1 MGYKFKKRHILYAIL
16 AILIILVGYF
26 TITRIDFAKHNM
38 NPEPAQVSATAK
50 GFTNPVYSYDIPLD
64 KTSPWP
70 KFRCNSIQTGR
81 SEVLPEKSNLN
92 PWVFH
97 TSKGIFSSPVID
109 SDGTV
114 YIGSGDHYL
123 YAIDKTGRLK
133 WKYLTGEIIDSSA
146 LLDDKGRIYVG
157 SGDAYV
163 YALNRSN
170 GKLLW
175 KFKAHTPQEVTEK
188 FGVKTYNLN
197 WFEGN
202 IAMLADGSI
211 LAPND
216 NYLIYRINRDTGE
229 IITQYLIN
237 EMGWS
242 LPAVNV
248 KTDRIITGSNFMALK
263 NVFCFDTKTGKELWT
278 NGGLGTNAASVM
290 LTSNDASGAAIV
302 GGFDGIL
309 RAFSQNDGK
318 QIWKFNAR
326 DHIYSSPSQLKDGTI
341 IQASTDGTVYAI
353 NPQDGKLK
361 WAYDSLEPIRSS
373 TAIDGNDYIYFGA
386 GDGRLYCL
394 TSDGKLRWGYQLVI
408 NDRNDMNGSPGLGK
422 QGIYIAGQSGD
433 IFFMP
438 YDYPLTQR
446 GKKDPRTIISKGEDL
461 PDNGAFLLYTTG
473 FGSLQIKTPGKIR
486 ANEPMA
492 FTLFVRKNGDTVK
505 SIIDDKSLKVSI
517 TGGEKGKTD
526 TSANSQFV
534 TIMPQEMWAGPAG
547 GTLTVNIKGD
557 YKIDPSRFGLK
568 FFGGK
573 TGGTFDKTYTFKVLP
588 RSGGASPYKVP
599 VKTGDPSSII
609 ELSRMAPSTPSM
621 LPSYNQIGYDSLH
634 YILGTVEGNGNNA
647 ILWGI
652 GGKLSGEN
660 KTVINPELQV
670 RFPLMMNYDKGLL
683 TFYNYDGML
692 LDMNGSWAMPLA
704 LFRVATIVNP
714 DNGAGVAPAELNAI
728 AECDKIKFYGN
739 FMKLMG
745 MSDFSTGLMNIYGG
759 INFNL
764 FGSGKITATPGAGKV
779 AFSFSDKTVSAKITG
794 GKLKVNEHVYSLLL
808 VSVETNRPVNAKY
821 IYDTKV
827 EADSNGIVTGV
838 TLSLKENN
846 FKGKARVYYTVNTY
860 PESRG
865 VLEIK

>member
-1 MGYKFKKRHILYAIL
+1 MGYKFKKRHILYAVL
-16 AILIILVGYF
+16 LILIGYF

-38 NPEPAQVSATAK
+38 TPEPVQVSAAAEK
-50 GFTNPVYSYDIPLD
+50 PASPVYTYDIPLD

-81 SEVLPEKSNLN
+81 SDVIPEKSDLN

-97 TSKGIFSSPVID
+97 TSKGIFNSPVID
-109 SDGTV
+109 SDETV

-146 LLDDKGRIYVG
+146 LLDDKGRVYVA
-157 SGDAYV
+157 SGDAYI
-163 YALNRSN
+163 YALNRN
-170 GKLLW
+170 DGKLLW

-188 FGVKTYNLN
+188 FKVKTYNLN

-216 NYLIYRINRDTGE
+216 NYLIYRINRDSGE

-248 KTDRIITGSNFMALK
+248 KTDRIITGSNFLAMK
-263 NVFCFDTKTGKELWT
+263 NVYCFDTKTGKKLWT
-278 NGGLGTNAASVM
+278 NGGLGTNAASVL
-290 LTSNDASGAAIV
+290 LTSSDPSGAAFI

-309 RAFSQNDGK
+309 RAFSQDNGK
-318 QIWKFNAR
+318 QIWKFNTR
-326 DHIYSSPSQLKDGTI
+326 DHIYSSPSQMKDGTI
-341 IQASTDGTVYAI
+341 IQACTDGTVYAI

-361 WAYDSLEPIRSS
+361 WAFDSLEPIRSS
-373 TAIDGNDYIYFGA
+373 TAIDGNGNIYFGS

-394 TSDGKLRWGYQLVI
+394 NPDGTLRWAYQLVTD
-408 NDRNDMNGSPGLGK
+408 DRNDMNGSPGLGR

-438 YDYPLTQR
+438 YDYPLTER
-446 GKKDPRTIISKGEDL
+446 GKKDPRTIIRKGEDL
-461 PDNGAFLLYTTG
+461 PENGAFLLFTTA
-473 FGSLQIKTPGKIR
+473 FGSLKIKTPEEIR
-486 ANEPMA
+486 ANEPLA
-492 FTLFVRKNGDTVK
+492 FTLFVRKDGDTVK
-505 SIIDDKSLKVSI
+505 SIIDKKSLNVSI
-517 TGGEKGKTD
+517 TGGDKGKID
-526 TSANSQFV
+526 TSANSQFI
-534 TIMPQEMWAGPAG
+534 TIMPQEMWTGPEG
-547 GTLTVNIKGD
+547 GTLSVNIKGD
-557 YKIDPSRFGLK
+557 YKLDPSRLGLK

-573 TGGTFDKTYTFKVLP
+573 KGGTFDQTYTIKVLA
-588 RSGGASPYKVP
+588 RSGGASPYRVP
-599 VKTGDPSSII
+599 AKTGDPQSVI

-634 YILGTVEGNGNNA
+634 YILGAVEGDSNNA

-652 GGKLSGEN
+652 GGKLTGED

-670 RFPLMMNYDKGLL
+670 RFTLMMNYDKGLL
-683 TFYNYDGML
+683 TLYNYDGML

-704 LFRVATIVNP
+704 LFRVATIVSP
-714 DNGAGVAPAELNAI
+714 DSGAGIAPAELNAI
-728 AECDKIKFYGN
+728 AECDKIKFYGK

-759 INFNL
+759 MNYGL
-764 FGSGKITATPGAGKV
+764 FGSGITQGISGAVDVGFSTGKKSV
-779 AFSFSDKTVSAKITG
+779 TAMIKGGTLKKSD
-794 GKLKVNEHVYSLLL
+794 HVFGILL
-808 VSVETNRPVNAKY
+808 VSEETKRPVPAKY

-827 EADSNGIVTGV
+827 EADASGIVTGI
-838 TLSLKENN
+838 TLSLEGIE
-846 FKGKARVYYTVNTY
+846 FKGKARAYYMVDTY
-860 PESRG
+860 PAAKG
-865 VLEIK
+865 IVEIK

>member
-1 MGYKFKKRHILYAIL
+1 MGYKFKKRHILYAFL
-16 AILIILVGYF
+16 FFAIAYYM
-26 TITRIDFAKHNM
+26 ITRVDFAKHNM
-38 NPEPAQVSATAK
+38 NPEQVQVSSTAQK
-50 GFTNPVYSYDIPLD
+50 PAYAVYSYDIPLD

-81 SEVLPEKSNLN
+81 SDVIPVKADLK
-92 PWVFH
+92 PWTFH
-97 TSKGIFSSPVID
+97 TGKGIFSSPVID

-123 YAIDKTGRLK
+123 YAIDKAGILK

-146 LLDDKGRIYVG
+146 LLDDKGRIYLG
-157 SGDAYV
+157 SGDAFV
-163 YALNRSN
+163 YALNRKD

-242 LPAVNV
+242 LPAVNI
-248 KTDRIITGSNFMALK
+248 KTDRLITGSNFLAMK
-263 NVFCFDTKTGKELWT
+263 NVYCFDTKTGKELWT
-278 NGGLGTNAASVM
+278 NGGFGTNAASVM
-290 LTSNDASGAAIV
+290 LTSNDPSGAALV
-302 GGFDGIL
+302 GGFDGIV
-309 RAFSQNDGK
+309 RAFSQKDGK
-318 QIWKFNAR
+318 QIWKFNTR
-326 DHIYSSPSQLKDGTI
+326 DHIYSSSSQLKDGTI
-341 IQASTDGTVYAI
+341 IQACTDGSVYAI
-353 NPQDGKLK
+353 NHQNGKLK
-361 WAYDSLEPIRSS
+361 WAFDSLEPIRSS
-373 TAIDGNDYIYFGA
+373 PAIDGSDKIYFGS

-394 TSDGKLRWGYQLVI
+394 NPDGTLRWAYQLVTD
-408 NDRNDMNGSPGLGK
+408 DRNDMNGSPGLGSH
-422 QGIYIAGQSGD
+422 GIYIAGQSGD

-438 YDYPLTQR
+438 YDYPLTDEGR
-446 GKKDPRTIISKGEDL
+446 KDTRTIIRKGEDL
-461 PDNGAFLLYTTG
+461 PENGAFLLYTTG
-473 FGSLQIKTPGKIR
+473 FGSLKIKAPQEIR
-486 ANEPMA
+486 ANEPLA
-492 FTLFVRKNGDTVK
+492 FTLFVRKNGDTLK
-505 SIIDDKSLKVSI
+505 SMIDKKALKVSI

-534 TIMPQEMWAGPAG
+534 TIMPQEMWTGPEG
-547 GTLTVNIKGD
+547 GTLKVNIKGD
-557 YKIDPSRFGLK
+557 YKIDLSRFGLK
-568 FFGGK
+568 FFGGTK
-573 TGGTFDKTYTFKVLP
+573 GGTFEETYTIKVLA
-588 RSGGASPYKVP
+588 RSGGANPYKVP
-599 VKTGDPSSII
+599 VKTGDPSSMI

-634 YILGTVEGNGNNA
+634 YILGAVEGDGKNVV
-647 ILWGI
+647 LWGI
-652 GGKLSGEN
+652 GGKLTGED

-704 LFRVATIVNP
+704 LFRVATIVSP
-714 DNGAGVAPAELNAI
+714 DNGAGVARAEMNAI

-759 INFNL
+759 MNYGL
-764 FGSGKITATPGAGKV
+764 FGTRITQGVSGTGDV
-779 AFSFSDKTVSAKITG
+779 SFITG
-794 GKLKVNEHVYSLLL
+794 NKSVTAEVKVGALKKNEHVFGLLL
-808 VSVETNRPVNAKY
+808 VSEETNRPVPAKY

-827 EADSNGIVTGV
+827 EADAGGIVTGV
-838 TLSLKENN
+838 TLMLEGIK
-846 FKGKARVYYTVNTY
+846 FKGKARAYYMVDTY
-860 PESRG
+860 PAAKG
-865 VLEIK
+865 IVEIK